1 MGMLGKLDDSIEI
14 IGPVTV
20 RRLIEI
26 LEQFDQ
32 DMLLELGAEGVFQG
46 PPTGID
52 VQIVRSG
59 EIAAVIWAT

>member
-46 PPTGID
+46 PLTGID

-59 EIAAVIWAT
+59 EIAAVLWAT